1 VKLKT
6 ITDSQYQFLKW
17 ILEKKL
23 IEEVYSTKMHFS
35 ILVTPDVWKYFN
47 DKRIINWSTYKANN
61 GEFYIKITIYEFTK
75 MIKMYQQ
82 YIPNSTISQNLNI
95 IRKDFIEFY
104 KESI

>member
-1 VKLKT
+1 MN
-6 ITDSQYQFLKW
+6 SQ
-17 ILEKKL
+17 
-23 IEEVYSTKMHFS
+23 
-35 ILVTPDVWKYFN
+35 
-47 DKRIINWSTYKANN
+47 
-61 GEFYIKITIYEFTK
+61 K